1 MKGMGG
7 GTATGL
13 ITRLPQSSQRQCGM
27 IEEQCQQL
35 SRKALIPKRQVMQ
48 ELVIDDVSRWGIP

>member
-1 MKGMGG
+1 
-7 GTATGL
+7 
-13 ITRLPQSSQRQCGM
+13 M